1 MQLPRRAGGSRCP
14 LLLKNLGWN
23 AFADERSRL
32 ALRICGRHCR
42 RSSDGVDK
50 IQSCEQESP
59 EQSRKKQ
66 NTRNRSS
73 CDCVGD
79 NRAQSLCLYT
89 SRDLNHWHWRFFTIH
104 AFLTDNWCISDTKSE
119 GKNCK
124 KWYFLFEILNSEMA
138 DLFDS
143 TESIWVLKWNPRKK
157 RHESES
163 VNLCLCKIV
172 WRDRFSQSARSG
184 SIMQTETWESPAYRC
199 PVCMQ
204 IYSDGL
210 GCDMTPLVICMNL
223 HTLCRGC
230 ATRLNDQHVDS
241 RKCPECRT
249 SVWKEEVVNRE
260 KVYFLEKSLMV
271 CGSCEDATKM
281 TCVMA
286 REHSRECVENHITC
300 PLLNNDAHLSTC
312 THGMNISALWDHC
325 QKSHMPEGSPPT
337 MHITAKKTDNQSM
350 TASFSVSLNFE
361 TNNYFFFTVATEKRA
376 YNMCLHLT
384 RQVNATI
391 QRSEMEQS
399 HSSVV
404 FCLRR
409 FFTELELDFRSVL
422 LSVSSAADANAIQ
435 PLPQNVKMTIS
446 IQMYFTEKQS

>member
-1 MQLPRRAGGSRCP
+1 
-14 LLLKNLGWN
+14 
-23 AFADERSRL
+23 
-32 ALRICGRHCR
+32 
-42 RSSDGVDK
+42 
-50 IQSCEQESP
+50 
-59 EQSRKKQ
+59 
-66 NTRNRSS
+66 
-73 CDCVGD
+73 
-79 NRAQSLCLYT
+79 
-89 SRDLNHWHWRFFTIH
+89 
-104 AFLTDNWCISDTKSE
+104 
-119 GKNCK
+119 
-124 KWYFLFEILNSEMA
+124 
-138 DLFDS
+138 
-143 TESIWVLKWNPRKK
+143 
-157 RHESES
+157 
-163 VNLCLCKIV
+163 
-172 WRDRFSQSARSG
+172 
-184 SIMQTETWESPAYRC
+184 MQTETWESPAYRC

-384 RQVNATI
+384 RQVNASI

-409 FFTELELDFRSVL
+409 FFTELELDFSSVL
-422 LSVSSAADANAIQ
+422 LSVEVGNTCCMVLRIPAVVSSYEDITSLKALPMFQRTRKLVELPFSLLSQMASDSLSEPIPVSPAADANVIQ